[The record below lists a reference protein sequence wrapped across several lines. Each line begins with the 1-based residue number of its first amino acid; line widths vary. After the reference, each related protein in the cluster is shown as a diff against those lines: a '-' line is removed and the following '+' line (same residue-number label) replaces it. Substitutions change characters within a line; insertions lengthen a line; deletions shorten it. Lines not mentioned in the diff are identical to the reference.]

1 MNVIEKRG
9 DLRTIILAAGKGTR
23 MNSDLAKVLHPLCG
37 KPMLGYVVQI
47 ARKICSGEILVIVGH
62 QAEEVKARFS
72 GQDLIFI
79 DQQQLLGTG
88 HAVLQARKRLENYSG
103 TVLILCGDVPLLR
116 LSTVKSLFDCH
127 SAAGATVTVLTTI
140 LPDPTGYGRIVKGP
154 GGDILGIV
162 EERDATEEVKKVKEI
177 NTGIYCIESPFLF
190 EALMK
195 INNNNAQKEYYLT
208 DIVAAACKNKLKA
221 GTLIAADAREVMGI
235 NTQDELQTAQLL
247 LERMKRGSRKS
258 CDATR

>member
-1 MNVIEKRG
+1 MNFVEKRG

-37 KPMLGYVVQI
+37 KPMLSYVVKI
-47 ARKICSGEILVIVGH
+47 AREICSGEILIVVGYH
-62 QAEEVKARFS
+62 ADEVKTRFS
-72 GQDLIFI
+72 DQDLIFI
-79 DQQQLLGTG
+79 DQLEQLGTG
-88 HAVLQARKRLENYSG
+88 HAVLQAWKKLENYSG

-116 LSTVKSLFDCH
+116 VSTVKSLFDCH
-127 SAAGATVTVLTTI
+127 RARGATVTVLTTI

-154 GGDILGIV
+154 GGDIVRIV
-162 EERDATEEVKKVKEI
+162 EERDATEEVKKINEI
-177 NTGIYCIESPFLF
+177 NTGIYCIENPFLF

-208 DIVAAACKNKLKA
+208 DIVAVACKNQLRV
-221 GTLIAADAREVMGI
+221 GTLIADDAREVMGI

-247 LERMKRGSRKS
+247 LEIMKGDRKP